1 MVSKYDYSVG
11 PDARFNTYEDALN
24 GNTSV
29 TKTFVENVSDDAGVL
44 GRYHWGSTQL
54 SIGLVTMGAIEI
66 IGQEKSVMAKLG
78 ADADINQTSVQMEIA
93 PNGWNVGDEILIT
106 RGGN

>member
-1 MVSKYDYSVG
+1 
-11 PDARFNTYEDALN
+11 
-24 GNTSV
+24 
-29 TKTFVENVSDDAGVL
+29 
-44 GRYHWGSTQL
+44 
-54 SIGLVTMGAIEI
+54 
-66 IGQEKSVMAKLG
+66 MAKLG